1 MNAATLL
8 IALVERSNEEVAA
21 VLHER
26 VRFRQGD
33 GTEHHGSEAVLAM
46 FARSERGV
54 RYTVV
59 DVAGDA
65 VRVVI
70 EVPGVS
76 ERFSFLLCGRVEE
89 ARLVEVWVEG

>member
-1 MNAATLL
+1 
-8 IALVERSNEEVAA
+8 
-21 VLHER
+21 
-26 VRFRQGD
+26 
-33 GTEHHGSEAVLAM
+33 M